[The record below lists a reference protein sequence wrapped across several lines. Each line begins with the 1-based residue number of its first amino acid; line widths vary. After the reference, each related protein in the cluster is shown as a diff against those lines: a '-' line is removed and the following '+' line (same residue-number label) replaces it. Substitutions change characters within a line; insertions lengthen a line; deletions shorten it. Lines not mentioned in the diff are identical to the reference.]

1 VRAGSKE
8 QMLAEQREIELQQ
21 FIADCK
27 EDARR
32 AAEALADYERHGG
45 TSLEDLKREL
55 ELKYGSHDL
64 RRVLAVRRS

>member
-1 VRAGSKE
+1 ME

-32 AAEALADYERHGG
+32 AAEALADYERSGG
-45 TSLEDLKREL
+45 TSFEDLKRECD
-55 ELKYGSHDL
+55 LK
-64 RRVLAVRRS
+64 